1 MTSRF
6 PNNLF
11 GIAAMRIAHRP
22 RTRAAGTLARRAA
35 AAPIPLRERPR
46 MNTSASALPDFR
58 SREFLLGHV
67 RDTMAFYHPR
77 CIDPA
82 GGFFQFFKD
91 DGTVYDPHTRHLVS
105 STRFVFNYSM
115 AWQAFGDPAYRQAV
129 RHGIAFLRDAH
140 RNPGT
145 GGYAWVLHDGRVQDA
160 TNHCYGLA
168 FVVLAYAKAL
178 EAGME
183 EARGWLEE
191 TWQLMEQRFWEPEH
205 GLYADEAT
213 NDWQLSPYRGQN
225 ANMHACEAWLAA
237 LEASGEPRYL
247 QRAQLLAANM
257 TGRQA
262 ALAGGL
268 VWEHYRP
275 DWSVDWDYNRDD
287 RSNIFRPWGFQPGHQ
302 VEWAKLLLIL
312 DRHAPDAGHLP
323 RARELF
329 DRAVAMAWDPRHGGL
344 VYGNDVEGGFYDED
358 KYFWVQAEALATAA
372 LLAERTGE
380 AGYWQWYDRL
390 WDYSWRHF
398 VDHQH
403 GAWYRILGPGNRKL
417 TDEKSPAGKTD
428 YHTMGACYEVLK
440 VL

>member
-1 MTSRF
+1 MTPCF

-11 GIAAMRIAHRP
+11 GIAAMRIPHRP

-35 AAPIPLRERPR
+35 AAPILLRERPR

-168 FVVLAYAKAL
+168 FLVLAYAKAL

>member
-1 MTSRF
+1 MTPCF

-11 GIAAMRIAHRP
+11 GIAAMRIPHRP

-35 AAPIPLRERPR
+35 AAPILLRERPR

-237 LEASGEPRYL
+237 YEASGEPRYL

>member
-1 MTSRF
+1 
-6 PNNLF
+6 
-11 GIAAMRIAHRP
+11 
-22 RTRAAGTLARRAA
+22 
-35 AAPIPLRERPR
+35 

-168 FVVLAYAKAL
+168 FLVLAYAKAL

-205 GLYADEAT
+205 GLYADQAT

-312 DRHAPDAGHLP
+312 DRHAPTRATCRALGNCSTAPWRWPGTRAMAAWSTATTWKAASTTKTSTSGCRPRRWPPLRCWPSAPARPATGSGTTASGITAGAISSTTSTAP
-323 RARELF
+323 GTASSARATASSPMRRARPGKPTTTPWA
-329 DRAVAMAWDPRHGGL
+329 RAT
-344 VYGNDVEGGFYDED
+344 
-358 KYFWVQAEALATAA
+358 KY
-372 LLAERTGE
+372 
-380 AGYWQWYDRL
+380 
-390 WDYSWRHF
+390 
-398 VDHQH
+398 
-403 GAWYRILGPGNRKL
+403 
-417 TDEKSPAGKTD
+417 
-428 YHTMGACYEVLK
+428 
-440 VL
+440 

>member
-1 MTSRF
+1 MTPCF

-11 GIAAMRIAHRP
+11 GIAAMRIPHRP

-35 AAPIPLRERPR
+35 AAPILLRERPR

-168 FVVLAYAKAL
+168 FLVLAYAKAL

-398 VDHQH
+398 VDHEH
-403 GAWYRILGPGNRKL
+403 GAWYRILGPDNRKL

>member
-1 MTSRF
+1 MTPCF

-11 GIAAMRIAHRP
+11 GIAAMRIPHRP

-35 AAPIPLRERPR
+35 AAPILLRERPR

-398 VDHQH
+398 VDHEH

>member
-1 MTSRF
+1 MADVAIGSRNE
-6 PNNLF
+6 P
-11 GIAAMRIAHRP
+11 
-22 RTRAAGTLARRAA
+22 
-35 AAPIPLRERPR
+35 E
-46 MNTSASALPDFR
+46 FR
-58 SREFLLGHV
+58 SRGFLLDHI
-67 RDTMAFYHPR
+67 RHTMAFYHPR